1 MKIRDLS
8 RRTMLKGAAA
18 ASALAA
24 SSGVPG
30 LLRVVPAIAQG
41 QQLSLP
47 MARLPFGTAASLL
60 PLIMTEDQLFQK
72 AAAAQGYD
80 VNVEWAD
87 FPSGGPIAQGLVAE
101 QVAFGPIGVTPL
113 LNLLVNNQP
122 VAPVAVAEGR
132 LKFVIAVRDGSP
144 IRNMEDL
151 RGKTIALVVGTD
163 YQFSLASMLA
173 AGLGTAFFDE
183 LGIKLVNVSTPAQL
197 AAVPQGADA
206 AIAHAHPFLKAKTEL
221 GSKAIANSYG
231 YTEDY
236 YSGPLGEG
244 AGHLLKG
251 AESSPF
257 WPESIYG
264 HRAFWVVRSPI
275 LQEHPKLVTAFVV
288 ALHEALDRL
297 NEMGSTKGAELAV
310 EDWGVPADVG
320 KTLVED
326 DLVPS
331 RGWLYVTEG
340 DVRMM
345 WRQTQLV
352 IDNGVIKPREPF
364 TWERLVETFSA
375 ASDPVKAAWQAR
387 GEKPP
392 IAEMADMSKDLRGL
406 PVWES
411 ANWKAP

>member
-1 MKIRDLS
+1 
-8 RRTMLKGAAA
+8 MLKGGAAA
-18 ASALAA
+18 AAISVVPNILKSGTALAQ
-24 SSGVPG
+24 
-30 LLRVVPAIAQG
+30 AQKMS
-41 QQLSLP
+41 LS
-47 MARLPFGTAASLL
+47 MARLPFGTAASIL
-60 PLIMTEDQLFQK
+60 PRIMTDNGLFQK
-72 AAAAQGYD
+72 AAATHGYD
-80 VNVEWAD
+80 LDVEWAD

-101 QVAFGPIGVTPL
+101 QVRFGPIGVTPL

-122 VAPVAVAEGR
+122 VSPIAVAEGR

-163 YQFSLASMLA
+163 YQFSLASMLV
-173 AGLGTAFFDE
+173 AGLGTANYDE

-206 AIAHAHPFLKAKTEL
+206 AIAHAHPFLKAKAEL

-264 HRAFWVVRSPI
+264 HRAFWVVRNEI
-275 LQEHPKLVTAFVV
+275 VEEHPKLVTAFLV
-288 ALHEALDRL
+288 ALHEALDHL
-297 NEMGSTKGAELAV
+297 NEIGPEKAAELVAK
-310 EDWGVPADVG
+310 DWGIPPGEG

-326 DLVPS
+326 DLVPG

-340 DVRMM
+340 DVEMM

-352 IDNGVIKPREPF
+352 IENGVIKPREPF
-364 TWERLVETFSA
+364 TWEKLVATFSA
-375 ASDPVKAAWQAR
+375 AADPVRAAWEAR
-387 GEKPP
+387 GSRPSQQE
-392 IAEMADMSKDLRGL
+392 IADTTKDLRGL

-411 ANWKAP
+411 ANWTAP

>member
-1 MKIRDLS
+1 
-8 RRTMLKGAAA
+8 MLKGTAAA
-18 ASALAA
+18 AALGA
-24 SSGVPG
+24 VPN
-30 LLRVVPAIAQG
+30 LLRILPVHAQA
-41 QQLSLP
+41 QQISMS
-47 MARLPFGTAASLL
+47 MARLPFGTAASIL
-60 PLIMTEDQLFQK
+60 PRVMAENELFQK
-72 AAAAQGYD
+72 AAEAQGYD
-80 VNVEWAD
+80 LGVEWAD

-101 QVAFGPIGVTPL
+101 QVRFGPIGVTPL

-122 VAPVAVAEGR
+122 VSPIAVAEGR

-173 AGLGTAFFDE
+173 AGLGTANYDE

-206 AIAHAHPFLKAKTEL
+206 AIAHAHPFLKAKAEL

-264 HRAFWVVRSPI
+264 HRAFWVVRNEI
-275 LQEHPKLVTAFVV
+275 VEEHPKLVTAFVV

-297 NEMGSTKGAELAV
+297 NEMGSTKGAELVAD
-310 EDWGVPADVG
+310 DWGIPPEVG
-320 KTLVED
+320 KTLVDD

-340 DVRMM
+340 DVQMM

-352 IDNGVIKPREPF
+352 IENGVIKPREPF
-364 TWERLVETFSA
+364 TWEKLVAAFSA
-375 ASDPVKAAWQAR
+375 AGEPVKAAWEAR
-387 GEKPP
+387 GEKPS
-392 IAEMADMSKDLRGL
+392 IAEISDTTKDLRGL

-411 ANWKAP
+411 ANWTAP